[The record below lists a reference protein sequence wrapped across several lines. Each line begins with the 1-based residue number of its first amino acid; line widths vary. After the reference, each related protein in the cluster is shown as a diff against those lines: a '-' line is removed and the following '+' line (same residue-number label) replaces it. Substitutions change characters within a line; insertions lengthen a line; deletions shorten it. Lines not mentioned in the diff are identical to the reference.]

1 MPHSVP
7 PLPYFI
13 CNTLAHRCHFP
24 ALICHTLAHH
34 CHPLS
39 ATIWPTSV
47 IPYPQHS
54 GPLVSSLIRN
64 TLAHYYSVIPYP
76 QHSGPLVSSLIRS
89 TLAHFCHPLSAT
101 LWPTF
106 VIPYPQHFG
115 PPLSSLIGNTL
126 AHHCHPLSATLW
138 PIIGN
143 TLAHHC
149 HPLFAASCP
158 NITILYTVRNTL
170 AHRCQLPDLIHNT
183 LAHHYHPLICHTL
196 DHHGL
201 TSSAIRHTLSHRFPA
216 WLILFHRSFPDTIIT
231 QYFSSFLY
239 LVLHICYP

>member
-1 MPHSVP
+1 M
-7 PLPYFI
+7 
-13 CNTLAHRCHFP
+13 
-24 ALICHTLAHH
+24 
-34 CHPLS
+34 
-39 ATIWPTSV
+39 
-47 IPYPQHS
+47 
-54 GPLVSSLIRN
+54 SSLIRN

-158 NITILYTVRNTL
+158 NITILYTVRNGKERKDRSAYGEHDLCFCRKANCLFYLLSVARSYPQYSGPPLSSFNLPHSGPPWPYFIRNPPHSVAPFPSL
-170 AHRCQLPDLIHNT
+170 AYP
-183 LAHHYHPLICHTL
+183 
-196 DHHGL
+196 
-201 TSSAIRHTLSHRFPA
+201 
-216 WLILFHRSFPDTIIT
+216 
-231 QYFSSFLY
+231 FSS
-239 LVLHICYP
+239 